1 MHAKGIL
8 SVAGRTANP
17 VQTTGIFRILVFR
30 DVHYTIT
37 EQCTAEGNAPEKYPE
52 CGAKKE
58 MFLKRGVWG
67 PGGR

>member
-1 MHAKGIL
+1 VLAWDFPWSFI
-8 SVAGRTANP
+8 T
-17 VQTTGIFRILVFR
+17 LVFR
-30 DVHYTIT
+30 DVHDTIT
-37 EQCTAEGNAPEKYPE
+37 EQYTAEGNAPEKYPV

>member
-1 MHAKGIL
+1 MAWDFPWSFI
-8 SVAGRTANP
+8 T
-17 VQTTGIFRILVFR
+17 LVFR
-30 DVHYTIT
+30 DVHDTIT
-37 EQCTAEGNAPEKYPE
+37 EQYTAEGNAPEKYPV